1 MVSPSDEEASGSS
14 ISNLHSNKL
23 TKFFLIISLF
33 IIAISVLAVYST
45 IAASEYGIK
54 KDDIQTKSLTHLL
67 KSVDWWND
75 YQEQKLGEKFLQTE
89 IDDLNFTLHNNNN
102 NNNNDSISSSKQ
114 QQQQDIYYNQILLK
128 HQSYIDTLHADKTVY
143 GSLAN
148 LKYNAETEQ
157 KVYEESLLD
166 VSENSKFITIYEFIT
181 ILLIIGTGLGG
192 LSEIAKNKVLGCS
205 GFVVGSIGV
214 IVLLLVIFVP
224 STIIGGQEP
233 FH

>member
-1 MVSPSDEEASGSS
+1 MVSPSNEEGSNS
-14 ISNLHSNKL
+14 NISSLHSNEL

-33 IIAISVLAVYST
+33 IVAISVLAVYST

-54 KDDIQTKSLTHLL
+54 KDDVQTKSLAHLL

-89 IDDLNFTLHNNNN
+89 IDDLNLTLHKNNNN
-102 NNNNDSISSSKQ
+102 YSISSSNQ
-114 QQQQDIYYNQILLK
+114 QNIYYTQILLK
-128 HQSYIDTLHADKTVY
+128 HQSYIDSLHADKKVD

-148 LKYNAETEQ
+148 LKYNAENEQ
-157 KVYEESLLD
+157 KVYEEALIDL
-166 VSENSKFITIYEFIT
+166 SEISKLITIYELIT

-192 LSEIAKNKVLGCS
+192 LSEIAKNKVLGYS
-205 GFVVGSIGV
+205 GFVVGGIGV
-214 IVLLLVIFVP
+214 IVLILVIFVP

>member
-1 MVSPSDEEASGSS
+1 MVSPSNEEASGSNTS
-14 ISNLHSNKL
+14 SLHSNEL
-23 TKFFLIISLF
+23 TKFFLMISLF
-33 IIAISVLAVYST
+33 IVAISVLAVYST

-54 KDDIQTKSLTHLL
+54 KDDMQIKSLTHLL

-75 YQEQKLGEKFLQTE
+75 YQEQKLGEKFLRTE

-102 NNNNDSISSSKQ
+102 YSISSNKL

-128 HQSYIDTLHADKTVY
+128 HQSYIDTLHADKTVD

-157 KVYEESLLD
+157 KIYEESLID
-166 VSENSKFITIYEFIT
+166 ISENSNFITIYEFIT

-192 LSEIAKNKVLGCS
+192 LSEIEKNKVLGYS
-205 GFVVGSIGV
+205 GFVVGGIGV

-224 STIIGGQEP
+224 STIIGGQEL